1 MHRHSKPVIEHSMK
15 QVYALADSRWASMH
29 QSSTFERRK
38 KTMKTY
44 LHRVMLMTVAI
55 ALSSSSLAM
64 ADYRDHNDKAW
75 NSLYKA
81 QSARQSMSHSYRTN
95 SPMVAQ
101 TESAPTE
108 VAQTPAKE
116 RTYSYDPSQQSD
128 SSTGCAK
135 KSDSSQPSQVAE
147 QPAQTQRSFSYEPSS
162 NGPTVRRSYSVGHQE
177 LSLDVGRHA
186 KGY

>member
-1 MHRHSKPVIEHSMK
+1 
-15 QVYALADSRWASMH
+15 MH
-29 QSSTFERRK
+29 QSSIFERRK
-38 KTMKTY
+38 KIMKTY
-44 LHRVMLMTVAI
+44 LHKVMLMTVAI
-55 ALSSSSLAM
+55 ALSGSSLAM

-81 QSARQSMSHSYRTN
+81 QSARQSMSRSYQT
-95 SPMVAQ
+95 SAPVIAQ
-101 TESAPTE
+101 TDSAPTE
-108 VAQTPAKE
+108 VAQAPAKE

-135 KSDSSQPSQVAE
+135 KSDNSQPSKVAE

-162 NGPTVRRSYSVGHQE
+162 NGPAVRRSYSAGHQE
-177 LSLDVGRHA
+177 FSLDVARHA